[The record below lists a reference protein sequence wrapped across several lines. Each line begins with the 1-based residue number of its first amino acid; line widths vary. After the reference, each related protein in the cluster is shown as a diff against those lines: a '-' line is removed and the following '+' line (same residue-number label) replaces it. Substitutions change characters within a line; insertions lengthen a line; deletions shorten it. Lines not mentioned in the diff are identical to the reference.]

1 VFKEV
6 KTNLNYPE
14 NELDLVFVELPKFTK
29 GQEELE
35 TLADK
40 WIYFMKNARILTS
53 IPETMDS
60 IPEIHQAFNIA
71 NQASLSREEVE
82 DLERREQFI
91 YDQQGAII
99 KASQEGREEGMREKA
114 IAIARQLLSR
124 LDDETISQTTGL
136 SVENVRNLRSNEI

>member
-1 VFKEV
+1 
-6 KTNLNYPE
+6 
-14 NELDLVFVELPKFTK
+14 
-29 GQEELE
+29 
-35 TLADK
+35 
-40 WIYFMKNARILTS
+40 MKNARILTS